1 MPKRRTRHDANEVL
15 DQLATAGPKA
25 TLTVDGHELPVTSL
39 DKPLW
44 PGAGRRRGATK
55 RDLLRYL
62 VRVAPAILPHLADRP
77 LFVTRFPDGVTGK
90 SFFQKHWEPAPP
102 FARTVEIHS
111 SHNERDGAYLICE
124 NVATLLWLG
133 QMAGLELHAWFSRV
147 NPVPDGRGHGRTFT
161 GSEATLERSI
171 LNYPD
176 FIVFDLDPYVYSG
189 REGRGEE
196 PELHRRAFARVRR
209 LALRIREILDQ
220 LGFAT
225 FIKTSGR
232 TGLHLYLPIV
242 RDLDF
247 DAARSVAE
255 TIARHVQRER
265 PKDVTVEWAVRR
277 RTGKIFFD
285 FNQNSRGK
293 SLATPY
299 SPRRHP
305 AATVSMPIA
314 WDELERVYPTDFT
327 LHTVPDRLESDGD
340 VWAGILDSKQDL
352 AGALD
357 ATPTGGAR

>member
-1 MPKRRTRHDANEVL
+1 MR
-15 DQLATAGPKA
+15 
-25 TLTVDGHELPVTSL
+25 
-39 DKPLW
+39 
-44 PGAGRRRGATK
+44 
-55 RDLLRYL
+55 
-62 VRVAPAILPHLADRP
+62 
-77 LFVTRFPDGVTGK
+77 
-90 SFFQKHWEPAPP
+90 
-102 FARTVEIHS
+102 IHS
-111 SHNERDGAYLICE
+111 SHNERDGDYLICE

-147 NPVPDGRGHGRTFT
+147 NPEPDGHGHGRKFT
-161 GSEATLERSI
+161 GSEAALERSI

-209 LALRIREILDQ
+209 LALRIREILDG

-247 DAARSVAE
+247 DAARGVAE

-305 AATVSMPIA
+305 AGTVSMPIA

-327 LHTVPDRLESDGD
+327 LHTVPDRLEAEGD
-340 VWAGILDSKQDL
+340 VWAGILETKQDL

-357 ATPTGGAR
+357 ASGAGSAR